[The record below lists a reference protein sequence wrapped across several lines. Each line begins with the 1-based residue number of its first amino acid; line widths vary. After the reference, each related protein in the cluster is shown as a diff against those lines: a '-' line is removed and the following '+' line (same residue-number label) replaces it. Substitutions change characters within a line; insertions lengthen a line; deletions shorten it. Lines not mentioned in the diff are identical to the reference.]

1 MGNSIVN
8 AVLKSPKIASL
19 IILFILCLQ
28 IVLSLSI
35 QKNTSPYFIG
45 IDHPSRMDELGSY
58 NVFNRSRDT
67 ALVLLTFPETGI
79 FDNQVVSLLEEIDER
94 LNDIDLLE
102 IIDLEALSV
111 FTGIDISMLKQRT
124 SSKESAIDL
133 YNELIKKY
141 ESSSLDKLFASYL
154 YPLRSIKSLYNTDN
168 VYAELDEIYVQPN
181 FEKKPD
187 NLWPDHLKHDLLH
200 NPLFVNSMVS
210 KDGKSLVVSAESIIH
225 EENAAANQLILK
237 KLKAV
242 VEKSIH
248 NIPGLQVSA
257 HYAGVPVVNDAIS
270 EVMEEDNATFFPLVI
285 AVVILLLIMIYR
297 SLKLAMLC
305 AVIAVCSIVM
315 TMGLIPIFGFNFNI
329 VTTILPVFIITIAI
343 TDAIHVISDV
353 RSRPNVQGHSNISE
367 SISKLFRP
375 MLITSVTTSVGF
387 FSLSLSEIDNIR
399 SFGVL
404 VGFSVLIAF
413 VLSITLLPILLS
425 KISLPELKEEKR
437 NAFSTITN
445 SMATKSRWLVAV
457 IIICLPLAFWGL
469 PSVYVDQAS
478 IKAFDEDKLVRTH
491 NEEFI
496 EAGYGTVPISV
507 WFRAEEQNGILQH
520 SLLSAIES
528 AETLLSEHPDVANH
542 VSILDFFDRMHQALE
557 GPDNPL
563 DLRETDRL
571 KQYLLFLESGAEK
584 DIEAILDGVTHSNT
598 RIVIS
603 MKDDSSAI
611 AGAVINELQSHF
623 DSASLDGVEILYTSY
638 GAETVNA
645 SNEVVDTQLTSIVVT
660 FILITSILLF
670 ATKSIILSIVGL
682 IPLAMTLIIMFS
694 IMGIFDFS
702 IDIGSSVVAGIALG
716 VGIDYSV
723 HLIEAIKRSL
733 HIGNPQQTIVHAL
746 GQVIRPIT
754 ISAFVIS
761 SGFSLLM
768 LSGFQSLASMGLLIT
783 VAMIV
788 AAIFSLFV
796 LPRLFLLKD
805 AYLYRKCFS

>member
-1 MGNSIVN
+1 
-8 AVLKSPKIASL
+8 
-19 IILFILCLQ
+19 
-28 IVLSLSI
+28 
-35 QKNTSPYFIG
+35 
-45 IDHPSRMDELGSY
+45 
-58 NVFNRSRDT
+58 
-67 ALVLLTFPETGI
+67 
-79 FDNQVVSLLEEIDER
+79 
-94 LNDIDLLE
+94 
-102 IIDLEALSV
+102 
-111 FTGIDISMLKQRT
+111 
-124 SSKESAIDL
+124 
-133 YNELIKKY
+133 
-141 ESSSLDKLFASYL
+141 
-154 YPLRSIKSLYNTDN
+154 
-168 VYAELDEIYVQPN
+168 
-181 FEKKPD
+181 
-187 NLWPDHLKHDLLH
+187 
-200 NPLFVNSMVS
+200 
-210 KDGKSLVVSAESIIH
+210 
-225 EENAAANQLILK
+225 
-237 KLKAV
+237 
-242 VEKSIH
+242 
-248 NIPGLQVSA
+248 
-257 HYAGVPVVNDAIS
+257 
-270 EVMEEDNATFFPLVI
+270 
-285 AVVILLLIMIYR
+285 
-297 SLKLAMLC
+297 
-305 AVIAVCSIVM
+305 
-315 TMGLIPIFGFNFNI
+315 
-329 VTTILPVFIITIAI
+329 
-343 TDAIHVISDV
+343 
-353 RSRPNVQGHSNISE
+353 
-367 SISKLFRP
+367 
-375 MLITSVTTSVGF
+375 
-387 FSLSLSEIDNIR
+387 
-399 SFGVL
+399 
-404 VGFSVLIAF
+404 
-413 VLSITLLPILLS
+413 
-425 KISLPELKEEKR
+425 
-437 NAFSTITN
+437 
-445 SMATKSRWLVAV
+445 
-457 IIICLPLAFWGL
+457 
-469 PSVYVDQAS
+469 
-478 IKAFDEDKLVRTH
+478 
-491 NEEFI
+491 
-496 EAGYGTVPISV
+496 
-507 WFRAEEQNGILQH
+507 
-520 SLLSAIES
+520 
-528 AETLLSEHPDVANH
+528 
-542 VSILDFFDRMHQALE
+542 MHQALE

-761 SGFSLLM
+761 SGLSLSCSGTLPITISAFVISSGFSLLM

>member
-1 MGNSIVN
+1 MNN
-8 AVLKSPKIASL
+8 LTTL
-19 IILFILCLQ
+19 IYL
-28 IVLSLSI
+28 
-35 QKNTSPYFIG
+35 
-45 IDHPSRMDELGSY
+45 EL
-58 NVFNRSRDT
+58 
-67 ALVLLTFPETGI
+67 
-79 FDNQVVSLLEEIDER
+79 
-94 LNDIDLLE
+94 IDL
-102 IIDLEALSV
+102 DALSV
-111 FTGIDISMLKQRT
+111 FTGIDISTLQSRT
-124 SSKESAIDL
+124 STKEAAIDL
-133 YNELIKKY
+133 YNELIKGHPN
-141 ESSSLDKLFASYL
+141 SSLDELLVSYL
-154 YPLRSIKSLYNTDN
+154 YPFRSIKSLYNTDN
-168 VYAELDEIYVQPN
+168 IYSELDEVYVQPN
-181 FEKKPD
+181 FEKKPNNVWPD
-187 NLWPDHLKHDLLH
+187 NLKQDLLQ

-210 KDGKSLVVSAESIIH
+210 QDGQSLVVSAESRIH
-225 EENAAANQLILK
+225 EENTAANKLILK
-237 KLKAV
+237 RLKAV
-242 VEKSIH
+242 VEKAIY
-248 NIPGLQVSA
+248 NTPGLKVYA
-257 HYAGVPVVNDAIS
+257 YYAGVPVVNDAIS

-285 AVVILLLIMIYR
+285 AVVIFLLIVIYR
-297 SLKLAMLC
+297 SLTLAILC
-305 AVIAVCSIVM
+305 TVIAVSSIVM
-315 TMGLIPIFGFNFNI
+315 TMGLIPIFGFDFNI
-329 VTTILPVFIITIAI
+329 ITTILPVFIITIAI

-353 RSRPNVQGHSNISE
+353 RSSSNIQDHKHISA

-375 MLITSVTTSVGF
+375 MLITSITTCIGF

-425 KISLPELKEEKR
+425 KMALPELKEDKS
-437 NAFSTITN
+437 NTFSTVRNSIATN
-445 SMATKSRWLVAV
+445 SRWLIAV
-457 IIICLPLAFWGL
+457 IIICAPLAFWGL

-478 IKAFDEDKLVRTH
+478 IQAFDEDRTVRTH
-491 NEEFI
+491 NEAFI

-507 WFRAEEQNGILQH
+507 WFRTEKQNGILEH

-528 AETLLSEHPDVANH
+528 AEALLSKHPDVANH
-542 VSILDFFDRMHQALE
+542 ISILDFFDRMHRVLE
-557 GPDNPL
+557 GPDTPL
-563 DLRETDRL
+563 DLREKDRL
-571 KQYLLFLESGAEK
+571 NQYLLFLESGAEK

-598 RIVIS
+598 RIIIS

-645 SNEVVDTQLTSIVVT
+645 SIEVVDTQLTSIVVS
-660 FILITSILLF
+660 FILIILILLL
-670 ATKSIILSIVGL
+670 ATKSILLSIIGL
-682 IPLAMTLIIMFS
+682 IPLAMTLVIMFS

-733 HIGNPQQTIVHAL
+733 HIGNPKETIVHAL

-754 ISAFVIS
+754 TSAFVIS

-768 LSGFQSLASMGLLIT
+768 LSGFQSLAAMGLLIT

-788 AAIFSLFV
+788 AAVISLFV

-805 AYLYRKCFS
+805 AYLFRKCFS